1 MASKITAAADKRLI
15 SIKDMEPGVCGVGL
29 SGRKQQIIATM
40 LPGSSRISR
49 NVAALLCLALLAG
62 CAGMPRRPPPALEQ
76 VVEMS
81 QAGRPA
87 EEILRELQDT
97 RAVYPLTGSQI
108 ARLHDQGVAD
118 AVLDYLQNAYAE
130 SIRWDARL
138 RYENSF
144 LWHDCFYCYHRP
156 VIVVPR

>member
-1 MASKITAAADKRLI
+1 MRAFASLFNCLSA
-15 SIKDMEPGVCGVGL
+15 GL
-29 SGRKQQIIATM
+29 AC
-40 LPGSSRISR
+40 
-49 NVAALLCLALLAG
+49 VALLGG
-62 CAGMPRRPPPALEQ
+62 CAGMDRRPPPALEQ

-81 QAGRPA
+81 QAGTPA
-87 EEILRELQDT
+87 DEIIRVLQET

-118 AVLDYLQNAYAE
+118 TVLDYLQNVYTE
-130 SIRWDARL
+130 SVRRDSRL

-144 LWHDCFYCYHRP
+144 FWLDCFYCYNRP

>member
-1 MASKITAAADKRLI
+1 MI
-15 SIKDMEPGVCGVGL
+15 S
-29 SGRKQQIIATM
+29 TM
-40 LPGSSRISR
+40 PHGFRRISR

-62 CAGMPRRPPPALEQ
+62 CAGIQRRPPPTLEQ

-81 QAGRPA
+81 QAGKPA
-87 EEILRELQDT
+87 EEIIRELQET

-108 ARLHDQGVAD
+108 ARLHDQGVPD
-118 AVLDYLQNAYAE
+118 TVLDYLQNAYTE

-144 LWHDCFYCYHRP
+144 LWHDCFYCYHPP

>member
-1 MASKITAAADKRLI
+1 MASKLTAAADKRLM
-15 SIKDMEPGVCGVGL
+15 SIKDIEPGAGRAGL
-29 SGRKQQIIATM
+29 SGNKQPMISTM
-40 LPGSSRISR
+40 LPGSSRILR
-49 NVAALLCLALLAG
+49 NVTALLFLALLAG
-62 CAGMPRRPPPALEQ
+62 CAGIQRRPPPTLDQ

-81 QAGRPA
+81 QAGKPA
-87 EEILRELQDT
+87 EEIIRELQET

-108 ARLHDQGVAD
+108 ARLHDQGVPD
-118 AVLDYLQNAYAE
+118 AVLDYLQNAYAD

-138 RYENSF
+138 RYESSF

>member
-1 MASKITAAADKRLI
+1 M
-15 SIKDMEPGVCGVGL
+15 SIKDIEPDAGQVGL
-29 SGRKQQIIATM
+29 SGRKQPAISTM
-40 LPGSSRISR
+40 LPGSRWISGY
-49 NVAALLCLALLAG
+49 VAALLCFTLLTG
-62 CAGMPRRPPPALEQ
+62 CAGIQRRPPPTLEQ

-81 QAGRPA
+81 QAGKPA
-87 EEILRELQDT
+87 EEIVRELQET

-108 ARLHDQGVAD
+108 ARLHDRGVPD

>member
-1 MASKITAAADKRLI
+1 
-15 SIKDMEPGVCGVGL
+15 
-29 SGRKQQIIATM
+29 
-40 LPGSSRISR
+40 
-49 NVAALLCLALLAG
+49 
-62 CAGMPRRPPPALEQ
+62 
-76 VVEMS
+76 MS
-81 QAGRPA
+81 QAGKPA
-87 EEILRELQDT
+87 EEIVRELQQT

-108 ARLHDQGVAD
+108 ARLHDRGVPD

>member
-1 MASKITAAADKRLI
+1 MRLDTNLFNRI
-15 SIKDMEPGVCGVGL
+15 AIGLVCV
-29 SGRKQQIIATM
+29 
-40 LPGSSRISR
+40 
-49 NVAALLCLALLAG
+49 ALLAG
-62 CAGMPRRPPPALEQ
+62 CAGMQRRPPPTIEQ

-81 QAGRPA
+81 QAGKPA
-87 EEILRELQDT
+87 EEIIRELQDT
-97 RAVYPLTGSQI
+97 RAVYLLTGSQI
-108 ARLHDQGVAD
+108 ARLHDQGVPD

>member
-1 MASKITAAADKRLI
+1 MLLDASLFNRIAAGL
-15 SIKDMEPGVCGVGL
+15 VCVG
-29 SGRKQQIIATM
+29 
-40 LPGSSRISR
+40 
-49 NVAALLCLALLAG
+49 LLAG
-62 CAGMPRRPPPALEQ
+62 CAGMQRRPPPTLEQ

-81 QAGRPA
+81 QAGKPA
-87 EEILRELQDT
+87 EAIIRELQDT

-108 ARLHDQGVAD
+108 ARLHEQGVPD
-118 AVLDYLQNAYAE
+118 AVLDYLQNAYTE

>member
-1 MASKITAAADKRLI
+1 MNSTNLPR
-15 SIKDMEPGVCGVGL
+15 
-29 SGRKQQIIATM
+29 SG
-40 LPGSSRISR
+40 RISR
-49 NVAALLCLALLAG
+49 TLAALLCLALLAG
-62 CAGMPRRPPPALEQ
+62 CAFPQRRPPPSLAQ

-81 QAGRPA
+81 QAGKPA
-87 EEILRELQDT
+87 DEIILELHET

-118 AVLDYLQNAYAE
+118 AVLDYLQSAYAE

-144 LWHDCFYCYHRP
+144 LWHECFYCYHRP
-156 VIVVPR
+156 VIVVPW

>member
-1 MASKITAAADKRLI
+1 MIFTTLR
-15 SIKDMEPGVCGVGL
+15 
-29 SGRKQQIIATM
+29 
-40 LPGSSRISR
+40 GSSGISR

-62 CAGMPRRPPPALEQ
+62 CAGMQHRPPPTLEQ

-81 QAGRPA
+81 QAGKPA
-87 EEILRELQDT
+87 EEIIRELQET

-108 ARLHDQGVAD
+108 AKLHDRGVAD
-118 AVLDYLQNAYAE
+118 AVLDYLQNTYAE

-144 LWHDCFYCYHRP
+144 LWQDCFYCYHRP

>member
-1 MASKITAAADKRLI
+1 MNS
-15 SIKDMEPGVCGVGL
+15 
-29 SGRKQQIIATM
+29 TM
-40 LPGSSRISR
+40 LPGPGWISR
-49 NVAALLCLALLAG
+49 TLAALLCLALFAG
-62 CAGMPRRPPPALEQ
+62 CAVLQRRPPPSLAQ

-81 QAGRPA
+81 QAGKPA
-87 EEILRELQDT
+87 EEIIRELQDT

-118 AVLDYLQNAYAE
+118 AVLDYLQSAYAE

-138 RYENSF
+138 HYENSF
-144 LWHDCFYCYHRP
+144 LWHECFYCYHRP

>member
-1 MASKITAAADKRLI
+1 MRERYGRL
-15 SIKDMEPGVCGVGL
+15 P
-29 SGRKQQIIATM
+29 
-40 LPGSSRISR
+40 R
-49 NVAALLCLALLAG
+49 NVAALLCLVLLAA
-62 CAGMPRRPPPALEQ
+62 CAATPRRAPPSIDQ

-81 QAGRPA
+81 QAGKPA
-87 EEILRELQDT
+87 DEIIRELQDT

-108 ARLHDQGVAD
+108 ARLHDQGVPD
-118 AVLDYLQNAYAE
+118 VVLDYLQNAYAE

-144 LWHDCFYCYHRP
+144 LWHDCFYCFHRP

>member
-1 MASKITAAADKRLI
+1 MF
-15 SIKDMEPGVCGVGL
+15 
-29 SGRKQQIIATM
+29 
-40 LPGSSRISR
+40 PGSSPISR
-49 NVAALLCLALLAG
+49 CVAALLCAAVLGG
-62 CAGMPRRPPPALEQ
+62 CAGAPRRAPPSIEQ

-81 QAGRPA
+81 QAGKPA
-87 EEILRELQDT
+87 EEIIRELQDT

-118 AVLDYLQNAYAE
+118 SVLDYLQNAYAE
-130 SIRWDARL
+130 SIRWDTRL

-144 LWHDCFYCYHRP
+144 LWYDCFYCYHRP

>member
-1 MASKITAAADKRLI
+1 MASNRTAAADKRLM
-15 SIKDMEPGVCGVGL
+15 SIKDMEPGAGGVSL
-29 SGRKQQIIATM
+29 SGRKQPMTSTM
-40 LPGSSRISR
+40 FPGSSRISR
-49 NVAALLCLALLAG
+49 HAAAVLCLVLLAG
-62 CAGMPRRPPPALEQ
+62 CAGLQRRPPPTLEQ

-81 QAGRPA
+81 QAGKPA
-87 EEILRELQDT
+87 EEIIRDLQDT

-108 ARLHDQGVAD
+108 ARLHDQGVPD

>member
-1 MASKITAAADKRLI
+1 M
-15 SIKDMEPGVCGVGL
+15 SIKDIEPRAHRVGL
-29 SGRKQQIIATM
+29 SGRKQPMISTM
-40 LPGSSRISR
+40 LSGSGLISR
-49 NVAALLCLALLAG
+49 TLSVLLCLAMLAG
-62 CAGMPRRPPPALEQ
+62 CAGPQRRAPPSLAQ

-81 QAGRPA
+81 QAGKPA
-87 EEILRELQDT
+87 EEIILELHDT

-144 LWHDCFYCYHRP
+144 LWHECFYCYHRP

>member
-1 MASKITAAADKRLI
+1 MIFTTLRASR
-15 SIKDMEPGVCGVGL
+15 
-29 SGRKQQIIATM
+29 
-40 LPGSSRISR
+40 RISR
-49 NVAALLCLALLAG
+49 IVAAPLCLALLAG
-62 CAGMPRRPPPALEQ
+62 CAGMQHRPPPTLEQ

-81 QAGRPA
+81 QAGKPA
-87 EEILRELQDT
+87 EEIIRELQET

-108 ARLHDQGVAD
+108 AKLHDRGVAD
-118 AVLDYLQNAYAE
+118 AVLDYLQNTYAE

>member
-1 MASKITAAADKRLI
+1 MHLDANPFNR
-15 SIKDMEPGVCGVGL
+15 
-29 SGRKQQIIATM
+29 IATG
-40 LPGSSRISR
+40 L
-49 NVAALLCLALLAG
+49 VCVALLAG
-62 CAGMPRRPPPALEQ
+62 CAGMQHRPPPSIAQ

-81 QAGRPA
+81 QAGKPA
-87 EEILRELQDT
+87 QEIIRELQDT

-108 ARLHDQGVAD
+108 ARLHDQGVPD
-118 AVLDYLQNAYAE
+118 TVLDYLQNAYAE

-144 LWHDCFYCYHRP
+144 FWPDCFYCYHRP